1 MDQQRFEAL
10 KQKYDAVLK
19 AIQQQGIQ
27 LVHLHEDQGKLVIA
41 GKAPSEAAKNKV
53 WDSIKQVDSAY
64 KDLAVD
70 ITVDQSV
77 APTPAA
83 PATDNHHGEEHVYTV
98 EAGDTLSKISKQF
111 YGEASLY
118 MSIFEANRNILTDP
132 NKIQPGMQLRIPS
145 SGKQV
150 VS

>member
-1 MDQQRFEAL
+1 MDQQRFDSL

-19 AIQQQGIQ
+19 TIQQEGIQ
-27 LVHLHEDQGKLVIA
+27 LTHLHENQGKLVIE
-41 GKAPSEAAKNKV
+41 GKAPSDAAKNRV
-53 WDSIKQVDSAY
+53 WDRIKQVDSAY
-64 KDLAVD
+64 QDLSAD
-70 ITVDQSV
+70 FTIDTSM
-77 APTPAA
+77 AAA
-83 PATDNHHGEEHVYTV
+83 PVMKAPENHHGEEKTYVV

-118 MSIFEANRNILTDP
+118 MSIFEANRDILADP
-132 NKIQPGMQLRIPS
+132 NKIQPGMQLRIPT

>member
-1 MDQQRFEAL
+1 MDQQRFELL
-10 KQKYDAVLK
+10 KRKYDAALK

-27 LVHLHEDQGKLVIA
+27 LSHLHEDQGKLVVV

-53 WDSIKQVDSAY
+53 WDMIKQIDSSYQDLAADISVDSAS
-64 KDLAVD
+64 A
-70 ITVDQSV
+70 
-77 APTPAA
+77 AAA
-83 PATDNHHGEEHVYTV
+83 PASENHHGEEQTYTV

-118 MSIFEANRNILTDP
+118 LSIFEANRNILKDP
-132 NKIQPGMQLRIPS
+132 DKIQPGMQLRIPS